1 MEAVFE
7 VWSMFTFETM
17 FRSATFPV
25 MSAFPTTCKLDVGPL
40 ASTPTPKL
48 PVVVS
53 MTVFEEAPT
62 NVIVSTLLKSSVPWG
77 VARGI
82 VSTMEGGFFKL
93 RETRRTL
100 FDTSGFATRR
110 GGSYK
115 VGGTLEEIFTIIVDR
130 KKKLF

>member
-82 VSTMEGGFFKL
+82 VSTMEGGYFLTKWEAL
-93 RETRRTL
+93 WRKRST
-100 FDTSGFATRR
+100 AMQ
-110 GGSYK
+110 
-115 VGGTLEEIFTIIVDR
+115 LE
-130 KKKLF
+130 